1 MNEWLPWIVGLIG
14 ILSAGTWSWPKVKQ
28 ILAHFTNLPNTQP
41 KSPGGE
47 VVESEA
53 QELRVF
59 TGKRKLTRA
68 EAFLAI
74 DDLQEFFGE
83 MGSTSGVEAARCAG
97 IAMYGNNGQENQSS
111 E

>member
-1 MNEWLPWIVGLIG
+1 MNEWLPWVVGLIG

-28 ILAHFTNLPNTQP
+28 IIAHLANLPSTKP
-41 KSPGGE
+41 KASE
-47 VVESEA
+47 HHDVVESDA

-97 IAMYGNNGQENQSS
+97 IAMYGNGQEKQTS